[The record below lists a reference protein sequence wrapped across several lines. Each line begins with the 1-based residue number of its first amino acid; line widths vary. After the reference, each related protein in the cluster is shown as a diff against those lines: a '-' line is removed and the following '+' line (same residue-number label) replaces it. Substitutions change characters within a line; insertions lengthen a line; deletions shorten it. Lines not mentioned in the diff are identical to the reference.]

1 MIKKQLYIFII
12 LNKYFNLRLIKI
24 SIEMEVE
31 GFKKIKVTTPLVEI
45 DGDEMTKIMWKII
58 KDKFILP
65 YLDIKLE
72 YYDLSIEYRDKTD
85 D

>member
-1 MIKKQLYIFII
+1 
-12 LNKYFNLRLIKI
+12 
-24 SIEMEVE
+24 METT
-31 GFKKIKVTTPLVEI
+31 FQKIKVKTPLVEL

-85 D
+85 DQVTMDAAKAI